1 MEEEFRRRRSIS
13 KDKIIFTRENRRKNS
28 RTWKLQN
35 QVVEKK
41 EKKTVYSVSSSQ
53 NDDIRLFVL
62 ESISAFPFFNC
73 FLNLQKRSSKVK
85 KHMSQRYLLYRG
97 IPKFLAIF
105 SIKKMENGFF
115 QRINRHFIVQTI
127 HRRIDDS
134 LREQRPNLG
143 TALIQRYDS
152 LTLYRLYDVTS
163 LESII
168 R

>member
-62 ESISAFPFFNC
+62 ESMSAFPFFNC
-73 FLNLQKRSSKVK
+73 FLNLQKRSLKVK
-85 KHMSQRYLLYRG
+85 KHMFQRYLLYRG

-105 SIKKMENGFF
+105 SIKNWKMVFS
-115 QRINRHFIVQTI
+115 NRRFIVQTI

-143 TALIQRYDS
+143 TALIQRYDP

>member
-62 ESISAFPFFNC
+62 ESIFAFPFFNC

-85 KHMSQRYLLYRG
+85 KHMFQRYLLYRG

-105 SIKKMENGFF
+105 SIKNWKTVFS
-115 QRINRHFIVQTI
+115 NRRFIVQTI

-143 TALIQRYDS
+143 TALIQRYDP

>member
-62 ESISAFPFFNC
+62 ESISAFPFFYC

-85 KHMSQRYLLYRG
+85 KHMFQRYLLYRE

-105 SIKKMENGFF
+105 SIKNWKTVFS
-115 QRINRHFIVQTI
+115 NRRFIVQTI

-143 TALIQRYDS
+143 TALIQRYDP

>member
-1 MEEEFRRRRSIS
+1 M
-13 KDKIIFTRENRRKNS
+13 
-28 RTWKLQN
+28 
-35 QVVEKK
+35 
-41 EKKTVYSVSSSQ
+41 SSSQ

-62 ESISAFPFFNC
+62 ESMSAFPFFYC

-85 KHMSQRYLLYRG
+85 KHMFQRYLLYRV

-105 SIKKMENGFF
+105 SIKDWKTIFSNESIVVLSYK
-115 QRINRHFIVQTI
+115 RFIDAF
-127 HRRIDDS
+127 IDDS

-143 TALIQRYDS
+143 TALIQRYDP

>member
-62 ESISAFPFFNC
+62 ESMSAFPFFNC

-85 KHMSQRYLLYRG
+85 KHMFQRYLLYRG

-105 SIKKMENGFF
+105 SIKDWKTVFS
-115 QRINRHFIVQTI
+115 NRRFIVQTI

-143 TALIQRYDS
+143 TALIQRYDP

>member
-1 MEEEFRRRRSIS
+1 MF
-13 KDKIIFTRENRRKNS
+13 
-28 RTWKLQN
+28 
-35 QVVEKK
+35 
-41 EKKTVYSVSSSQ
+41 
-53 NDDIRLFVL
+53 
-62 ESISAFPFFNC
+62 
-73 FLNLQKRSSKVK
+73 
-85 KHMSQRYLLYRG
+85 QRYLLYRG

-115 QRINRHFIVQTI
+115 QRINRRFIVQTI

-143 TALIQRYDS
+143 TALIQRYDP

>member
-85 KHMSQRYLLYRG
+85 KHMFQRYLLYRG

-105 SIKKMENGFF
+105 SIKNWKTVFS
-115 QRINRHFIVQTI
+115 NRRFIVQTI

-143 TALIQRYDS
+143 TALIQRYDP

>member
-41 EKKTVYSVSSSQ
+41 EKKTIYSVSSSQ

-85 KHMSQRYLLYRG
+85 KHMFQRYLLYRG

-105 SIKKMENGFF
+105 SIKNWKTVFSN
-115 QRINRHFIVQTI
+115 
-127 HRRIDDS
+127 
-134 LREQRPNLG
+134 
-143 TALIQRYDS
+143 
-152 LTLYRLYDVTS
+152 
-163 LESII
+163 ESIVI
-168 R
+168 LSYKRFIDASMILFANKGQI

>member
-85 KHMSQRYLLYRG
+85 KHMFQRYLLYRG

-105 SIKKMENGFF
+105 SIKNWKTVFS
-115 QRINRHFIVQTI
+115 NRRFIVQTI

-134 LREQRPNLG
+134 LREQRSNLG
-143 TALIQRYDS
+143 TALIQRYDP

>member
-41 EKKTVYSVSSSQ
+41 EKKTVYSVSLSQ

-85 KHMSQRYLLYRG
+85 KHMFQRYLLYRG
-97 IPKFLAIF
+97 ISKFLAIF
-105 SIKKMENGFF
+105 SIKNWKTVFS
-115 QRINRHFIVQTI
+115 NRRFIVQTI

-143 TALIQRYDS
+143 TALIQRYDP

>member
-62 ESISAFPFFNC
+62 ESMSAFPFFYC

-85 KHMSQRYLLYRG
+85 KHMFQRYLLYRG

-105 SIKKMENGFF
+105 SIKNWKTVFS
-115 QRINRHFIVQTI
+115 NRRFIVQTI

-143 TALIQRYDS
+143 TALIQRYDP

>member
-85 KHMSQRYLLYRG
+85 KHMFQRYLLYRG

-105 SIKKMENGFF
+105 SIKNWKTVFS
-115 QRINRHFIVQTI
+115 NRRFIVQTI

>member
-62 ESISAFPFFNC
+62 ESMSAFPFFIASSTC
-73 FLNLQKRSSKVK
+73 KSDLQKSKNTCFNDIFCIEGSPNFSPSSPLRIGK
-85 KHMSQRYLLYRG
+85 R
-97 IPKFLAIF
+97 
-105 SIKKMENGFF
+105 FF
-115 QRINRHFIVQTI
+115 PIVVLSYKRFIDASMILFANKGQI
-127 HRRIDDS
+127 
-134 LREQRPNLG
+134 
-143 TALIQRYDS
+143 
-152 LTLYRLYDVTS
+152 
-163 LESII
+163 
-168 R
+168 

>member
-85 KHMSQRYLLYRG
+85 KHMFQRYLLYRG

-105 SIKKMENGFF
+105 SIKDWKTVFS
-115 QRINRHFIVQTI
+115 NRRFIVQTI

-143 TALIQRYDS
+143 TALIQRYDP